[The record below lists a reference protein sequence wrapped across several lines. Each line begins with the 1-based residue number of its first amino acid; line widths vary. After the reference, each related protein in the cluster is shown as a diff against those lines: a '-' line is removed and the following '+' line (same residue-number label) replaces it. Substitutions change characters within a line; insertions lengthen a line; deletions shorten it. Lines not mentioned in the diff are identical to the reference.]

1 MIAQEVL
8 RAQKQHLSD
17 IMDNVHHLLSELC
30 DDIERQIKPALRGG
44 LSVIIGGYLPQNWVF
59 ETERGAC
66 TLFLDTEGNAR
77 VFPGPDKNRDVTIKW
92 SYDLLETVLRTRNRE
107 SIPSGD
113 YPDVF
118 VHTEKGRAAFNYL
131 KKEIGL

>member
-1 MIAQEVL
+1 VRDRRGRMDRLHQLLTGLCEEIE
-8 RAQKQHLSD
+8 KQ
-17 IMDNVHHLLSELC
+17 V
-30 DDIERQIKPALRGG
+30 KPNLRG
-44 LSVIIGGYLPQNWVF
+44 LMSLIVRGYLPQVWVF
-59 ETERGAC
+59 ETEYGAC

-77 VFPGPDKNRDVTIKW
+77 VFPGTDQDRDVTIQWKHD
-92 SYDLLETVLRTRNRE
+92 SLASVLESRSRSSL
-107 SIPSGD
+107 SDGD